1 VTTSV
6 TAEGAV
12 KLLADECCKSSL
24 VSRLRAA
31 GHDVLWVAQGDAGI
45 SDEEVLDA
53 AFRAGRVV
61 ITDDKDFGELV
72 IRQKRQVVGLVLLR
86 FTDTSANA
94 AAERLVRLLAL
105 SENEIAG
112 QFVVL
117 SRQNAA
123 LI

>member
-1 VTTSV
+1 M
-6 TAEGAV
+6 

-24 VSRLRAA
+24 VARLRAA
-31 GHDVLWVAQGDAGI
+31 GHDVLWVAEGDAGI

-53 AFRAGRVV
+53 AFRAGRAI

-72 IRQKRQVVGLVLLR
+72 IRQQRPVVGVVLLR
-86 FTDTSANA
+86 FPDTSANA

-105 SENEIAG
+105 SEKEIAG

-117 SRQNAA
+117 SGQKARFRR
-123 LI
+123 L